1 MPTSGIF
8 TLSGPTSGGANY
20 TQVTIG
26 LGFTCQLQT
35 LPIDTGQAPIQGRLK
50 KIPHV
55 DIRVKDTLGLSMG
68 PDFSHLVPMKD
79 LVLGNVSSMATG
91 QNTSQVVSGLVTG
104 DARTYIAGGYT
115 VPGQY
120 CIQQSLPYPAS
131 VLGVFPELV
140 IGDTD

>member
-1 MPTSGIF
+1 
-8 TLSGPTSGGANY
+8 
-20 TQVTIG
+20 
-26 LGFTCQLQT
+26 
-35 LPIDTGQAPIQGRLK
+35 
-50 KIPHV
+50 
-55 DIRVKDTLGLSMG
+55 
-68 PDFSHLVPMKD
+68 MKD